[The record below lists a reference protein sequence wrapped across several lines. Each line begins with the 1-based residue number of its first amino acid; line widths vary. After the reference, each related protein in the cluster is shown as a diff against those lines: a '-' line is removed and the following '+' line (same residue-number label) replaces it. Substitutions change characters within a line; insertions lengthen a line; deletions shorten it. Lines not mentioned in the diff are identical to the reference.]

1 MSPAAGPERY
11 SLAQRL
17 AAEMMGSALLVMAAI
32 TPMILGCQVLG
43 GGLALAV
50 FMDAVAVAMV
60 LFVLIEVLEPVS
72 CCHINPAVTLAMVVR
87 GRMEPRMGLAY
98 VAAQF
103 AGGLAGALLSHAM
116 FCHHGFYQVLSISHV
131 ARGQGAY
138 LGEFLGTFALVMA
151 IFGCMAR
158 MSRQPGLVIGL
169 LVGGLLLATSST
181 MFANPQVTLA
191 RMFTFSAAGV
201 RPLDG
206 LWFMVCECL
215 GALAAAG
222 AAAWLFQ
229 PAGQKEPRGG
239 LHGPQPT
246 LSIRNKR

>member
-17 AAEMMGSALLVMAAI
+17 AAEMMGSALLVLAAI
-32 TPMILGCQVLG
+32 TPMILGHQVLG

-50 FMDAVAVAMV
+50 LMDAVAVAFV

-72 CCHINPAVTLAMVVR
+72 YCHINPAVTLAMVAR
-87 GRMEPRMGLAY
+87 GRMGPKMGLAY
-98 VAAQF
+98 VGAQF
-103 AGGLAGALLSHAM
+103 AGGLGGALLSHAM
-116 FCHHGFYQVLSISHV
+116 FCHHGFYKVLSISHV
-131 ARGQGAY
+131 VRGHGAY
-138 LGEFLGTFALVMA
+138 LGEFLGTFILVMT

-191 RMFTFSAAGV
+191 RIFTFSVAGV

-206 LWFMVCECL
+206 LWFIVCECL

-222 AAAWLFQ
+222 MAAWLFQ
-229 PAGQKEPRGG
+229 PAVQKELRGG
-239 LHGPQPT
+239 FDSSKPT
-246 LSIRNKR
+246 APIKDKM